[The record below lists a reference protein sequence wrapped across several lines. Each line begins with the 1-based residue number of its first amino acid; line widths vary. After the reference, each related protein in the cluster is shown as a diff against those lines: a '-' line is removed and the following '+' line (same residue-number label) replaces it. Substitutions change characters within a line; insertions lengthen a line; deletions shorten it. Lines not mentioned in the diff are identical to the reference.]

1 MASFEEL
8 MKRNEKFV
16 KATDKKRMAELCKG
30 QKPHT
35 IVLTCS
41 DSRVV
46 PEFIFGC
53 GLGELFVVR
62 VAGNVACDCDVL
74 ASLEYAAEHLG
85 AKTLVVLGHTN
96 CGAICSACRGGSEG
110 EGNIPKLLCQVMPAV
125 KKANHQP
132 DKAIPE
138 NVKLQTKNMKDRS
151 PMLSHAIRE
160 GKLRLVNALYDISTG
175 EVKVLDA

>member
-1 MASFEEL
+1 MVKFEEL
-8 MKRNEKFV
+8 MKRNNKFSENV
-16 KATDKKRMAELCKG
+16 DKKKMAELSAG

-62 VAGNVACDCDVL
+62 VAGNVACDCDAL

-85 AKTLVVLGHTN
+85 VKTLVVLGHTK
-96 CGAICSACRGGSEG
+96 CGAVCAACKGGG
-110 EGNIPKLLCQVMPAV
+110 EGNIGGLICQINPAV
-125 KKANHQP
+125 EKAGGQE
-132 DKAIPE
+132 DQAIVE
-138 NVKLQTKNMKDRS
+138 NVRLQAKHMEEKS
-151 PMLSHAIRE
+151 ALLAHMIKE
-160 GKLRLVNALYDISTG
+160 GKLKVVNALYDISTG
-175 EVKVLDA
+175 KVALLG